1 MANTLQQF
9 TGEEVIS
16 TDLVPKLNNNFNYL
30 KANTDSLN
38 TNINNLK
45 DNIDSLDTNIN
56 SLNNQLSSVNQKFG
70 GMKFEIDS
78 EDGGLN
84 IIVE

>member
-1 MANTLQQF
+1 MADTLQQF

-16 TDLVPKLNNNFNYL
+16 KDLVPKLNNNLNYL
-30 KANTDSLN
+30 KSNEDSL
-38 TNINNLK
+38 
-45 DNIDSLDTNIN
+45 
-56 SLNNQLSSVNQKFG
+56 NQKFG

-78 EDGGLN
+78 SDGGLN

>member
-30 KANTDSLN
+30 KSNT
-38 TNINNLK
+38 
-45 DNIDSLDTNIN
+45 DSLDTNIN

>member
-1 MANTLQQF
+1 MADTLQQF

-16 TDLVPKLNNNFNYL
+16 TDLVPKLNKNFNYI
-30 KANTDSLN
+30 KANT
-38 TNINNLK
+38 
-45 DNIDSLDTNIN
+45 DSLDTNIN

-70 GMKFEIDS
+70 GMRFEIDS

>member
-1 MANTLQQF
+1 MADTLQQF

-16 TDLVPKLNNNFNYL
+16 KDLVPKLNNNFNYL
-30 KANTDSLN
+30 KSNEDSL
-38 TNINNLK
+38 
-45 DNIDSLDTNIN
+45 
-56 SLNNQLSSVNQKFG
+56 NQKFG

-78 EDGGLN
+78 SDGGLN

>member
-1 MANTLQQF
+1 MADTLQQF

-30 KANTDSLN
+30 KA
-38 TNINNLK
+38 
-45 DNIDSLDTNIN
+45 NIDSLDTNIN

>member
-1 MANTLQQF
+1 MADTLQQF

-30 KANTDSLN
+30 KSNEDSL
-38 TNINNLK
+38 
-45 DNIDSLDTNIN
+45 
-56 SLNNQLSSVNQKFG
+56 NQKFG

>member
-1 MANTLQQF
+1 MAGTLQQF

-30 KANTDSLN
+30 KSNEDSL
-38 TNINNLK
+38 
-45 DNIDSLDTNIN
+45 
-56 SLNNQLSSVNQKFG
+56 NQKFG

-78 EDGGLN
+78 SDGGLN

>member
-1 MANTLQQF
+1 MADTLQQF
-9 TGEEVIS
+9 TGEEVIA

-30 KANTDSLN
+30 KSNEDSL
-38 TNINNLK
+38 
-45 DNIDSLDTNIN
+45 
-56 SLNNQLSSVNQKFG
+56 NQKFG

-78 EDGGLN
+78 SDGGLN

>member
-1 MANTLQQF
+1 MSTENIYRNRTLNEI
-9 TGEEVIS
+9 TE
-16 TDLVPKLNNNFNYL
+16 L
-30 KANTDSLN
+30 KN
-38 TNINNLK
+38 
-45 DNIDSLDTNIN
+45 NIN

>member
-30 KANTDSLN
+30 KSNEDSL
-38 TNINNLK
+38 
-45 DNIDSLDTNIN
+45 
-56 SLNNQLSSVNQKFG
+56 NQKFG

-78 EDGGLN
+78 KDGGLN

>member
-1 MANTLQQF
+1 MADTLQQF

-16 TDLVPKLNNNFNYL
+16 TDLVPKLNNNFN
-30 KANTDSLN
+30 
-38 TNINNLK
+38 NL
-45 DNIDSLDTNIN
+45 
-56 SLNNQLSSVNQKFG
+56 NQKFG

-78 EDGGLN
+78 NDGGLN

>member
-1 MANTLQQF
+1 MADTLQQF

-30 KANTDSLN
+30 NAN
-38 TNINNLK
+38 
-45 DNIDSLDTNIN
+45 
-56 SLNNQLSSVNQKFG
+56 FG
-70 GMKFEIDS
+70 GLKFEIDS
-78 EDGGLN
+78 DDGGLN

>member
-30 KANTDSLN
+30 KSNEDSL
-38 TNINNLK
+38 
-45 DNIDSLDTNIN
+45 
-56 SLNNQLSSVNQKFG
+56 NQKFG

-78 EDGGLN
+78 SDGGLN

>member
-30 KANTDSLN
+30 KSNEDSL
-38 TNINNLK
+38 
-45 DNIDSLDTNIN
+45 
-56 SLNNQLSSVNQKFG
+56 NQKFG
-70 GMKFEIDS
+70 GMRFEIDS

>member
-1 MANTLQQF
+1 MADTLQQF

-16 TDLVPKLNNNFNYL
+16 IDLVPKLNNNFNYL
-30 KANTDSLN
+30 KSNEDSL
-38 TNINNLK
+38 
-45 DNIDSLDTNIN
+45 
-56 SLNNQLSSVNQKFG
+56 NQKFG

-78 EDGGLN
+78 KDGGLN

>member
-1 MANTLQQF
+1 MADTLQQF

-30 KANTDSLN
+30 KSNEDSL
-38 TNINNLK
+38 
-45 DNIDSLDTNIN
+45 
-56 SLNNQLSSVNQKFG
+56 NQKFG
-70 GMKFEIDS
+70 RMKFEIDS
-78 EDGGLN
+78 SDGGLN

>member
-1 MANTLQQF
+1 MAGTLQQF

-16 TDLVPKLNNNFNYL
+16 TDLVPKLNNNFNNL
-30 KANTDSLN
+30 KDNIDSLN

-56 SLNNQLSSVNQKFG
+56 SLDNQLSSVNQKFG
-70 GMKFEIDS
+70 GMKFEIDL

>member
-1 MANTLQQF
+1 MADTLQQF

-30 KANTDSLN
+30 KSNEDSL
-38 TNINNLK
+38 
-45 DNIDSLDTNIN
+45 
-56 SLNNQLSSVNQKFG
+56 NQKFG

-78 EDGGLN
+78 SDGGLN
-84 IIVE
+84 IIVG

>member
-1 MANTLQQF
+1 MEKYYYYGIGGKKMAGTLQQF

-30 KANTDSLN
+30 NAN
-38 TNINNLK
+38 
-45 DNIDSLDTNIN
+45 
-56 SLNNQLSSVNQKFG
+56 FG

>member
-16 TDLVPKLNNNFNYL
+16 SDLVPKLNNNFNYL
-30 KANTDSLN
+30 KSNEDSL
-38 TNINNLK
+38 
-45 DNIDSLDTNIN
+45 
-56 SLNNQLSSVNQKFG
+56 NQKFG

-78 EDGGLN
+78 SDGGLN

>member
-30 KANTDSLN
+30 KSNEDSL
-38 TNINNLK
+38 
-45 DNIDSLDTNIN
+45 
-56 SLNNQLSSVNQKFG
+56 NQKFG

>member
-1 MANTLQQF
+1 MADTLQPF

-30 KANTDSLN
+30 KSNEDSL
-38 TNINNLK
+38 
-45 DNIDSLDTNIN
+45 
-56 SLNNQLSSVNQKFG
+56 NQKFG

-78 EDGGLN
+78 SDGGLN

>member
-1 MANTLQQF
+1 MEYILQQF
-9 TGEEVIS
+9 TYEEVIS

-30 KANTDSLN
+30 KSNEDSL
-38 TNINNLK
+38 
-45 DNIDSLDTNIN
+45 
-56 SLNNQLSSVNQKFG
+56 NQKFG

-78 EDGGLN
+78 SDGGLN

>member
-1 MANTLQQF
+1 MADTLQQF

-30 KANTDSLN
+30 KSNEDSL
-38 TNINNLK
+38 
-45 DNIDSLDTNIN
+45 
-56 SLNNQLSSVNQKFG
+56 NQKFG

-78 EDGGLN
+78 KDGGLN

>member
-1 MANTLQQF
+1 MADTLQQF
-9 TGEEVIS
+9 TGEEVIA

-30 KANTDSLN
+30 KSNEDSL
-38 TNINNLK
+38 
-45 DNIDSLDTNIN
+45 
-56 SLNNQLSSVNQKFG
+56 NQKFG

-78 EDGGLN
+78 KDGGLN

>member
-1 MANTLQQF
+1 MADTLQQF

-16 TDLVPKLNNNFNYL
+16 TDLVPKLNNNFNCL
-30 KANTDSLN
+30 KSNEDSL
-38 TNINNLK
+38 
-45 DNIDSLDTNIN
+45 
-56 SLNNQLSSVNQKFG
+56 NQKFG

-78 EDGGLN
+78 SDGGLN

>member
-1 MANTLQQF
+1 MADTLQQF

-30 KANTDSLN
+30 KSNEDSL
-38 TNINNLK
+38 
-45 DNIDSLDTNIN
+45 
-56 SLNNQLSSVNQKFG
+56 NQKFG

-78 EDGGLN
+78 SDGGLN

>member
-30 KANTDSLN
+30 KDNT
-38 TNINNLK
+38 
-45 DNIDSLDTNIN
+45 DSLDTNIN

-78 EDGGLN
+78 SDGGLN

>member
-1 MANTLQQF
+1 MAGTLQQF

-16 TDLVPKLNNNFNYL
+16 TDLVPKLNTNF
-30 KANTDSLN
+30 
-38 TNINNLK
+38 NNLK

>member
-1 MANTLQQF
+1 MADTLQQF

-30 KANTDSLN
+30 KSNEDSL
-38 TNINNLK
+38 
-45 DNIDSLDTNIN
+45 
-56 SLNNQLSSVNQKFG
+56 NQKFG

-78 EDGGLN
+78 NDGGLN

>member
-1 MANTLQQF
+1 MADTLQQF

-30 KANTDSLN
+30 KSNEDSL
-38 TNINNLK
+38 
-45 DNIDSLDTNIN
+45 
-56 SLNNQLSSVNQKFG
+56 NQKFG
-70 GMKFEIDS
+70 GMKFEIDL

>member
-1 MANTLQQF
+1 MADTLQQF

-30 KANTDSLN
+30 KSNEDSLN
-38 TNINNLK
+38 
-45 DNIDSLDTNIN
+45 
-56 SLNNQLSSVNQKFG
+56 QKFV

-78 EDGGLN
+78 KDGGLN

>member
-1 MANTLQQF
+1 MADTLQQF

-30 KANTDSLN
+30 KSNEDSL
-38 TNINNLK
+38 
-45 DNIDSLDTNIN
+45 
-56 SLNNQLSSVNQKFG
+56 NQKFG

-78 EDGGLN
+78 DDGGLN

>member
-30 KANTDSLN
+30 KANTDSL
-38 TNINNLK
+38 
-45 DNIDSLDTNIN
+45 DTNIN

-70 GMKFEIDS
+70 GMRFEIDS

>member
-1 MANTLQQF
+1 MADTLQQF

-16 TDLVPKLNNNFNYL
+16 SDLVPKLNNNFNYL
-30 KANTDSLN
+30 KSNEDSL
-38 TNINNLK
+38 
-45 DNIDSLDTNIN
+45 
-56 SLNNQLSSVNQKFG
+56 NQKFG

-78 EDGGLN
+78 SDGGLN

>member
-1 MANTLQQF
+1 MADTLQQF

-30 KANTDSLN
+30 KSNEDSLN
-38 TNINNLK
+38 
-45 DNIDSLDTNIN
+45 
-56 SLNNQLSSVNQKFG
+56 QKFE

-78 EDGGLN
+78 SDGGLN